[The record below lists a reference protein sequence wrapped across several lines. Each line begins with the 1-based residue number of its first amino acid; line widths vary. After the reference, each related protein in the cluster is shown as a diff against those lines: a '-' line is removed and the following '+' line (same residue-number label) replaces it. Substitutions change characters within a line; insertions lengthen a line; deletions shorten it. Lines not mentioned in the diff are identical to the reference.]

1 MEKVYEKI
9 LDKIP
14 DTVDFSF
21 ITVKNETCKTLS
33 IDNPSDFSV
42 YLKIESANTYI
53 FDPNHIVLKKRQKT
67 DIKVKITPD
76 TATVLIASA
85 IFTLDEKSTKVVKLS
100 SIAKYPY
107 LRISRNVLDFGNVLI
122 GKSKENEIIIHNPEK
137 VPARF
142 EIKKETNVPGRP
154 IEQFF
159 LSCYKGDIPPSSS
172 FLINVKY
179 VTTYP
184 NFFSYETFEV
194 KTKGG
199 NVNRFSCL
207 GNCLSLNTYPNA
219 KNVNF
224 GSIELTAGMTKLIRI
239 FNDSEV
245 ATPYQ
250 FFHSNDGPFIIN
262 DCQGII
268 EPKSNVRVH
277 ISFRPNET
285 MIYYDRVF
293 CLVKNH
299 FLYVSKI
306 FLEILHYS
314 NLNFTYYFHIS
325 RLLICMVHVMIY

>member
-9 LDKIP
+9 LEKIP
-14 DTVDFSF
+14 DTIDFSF
-21 ITVKNETCKTLS
+21 ITVKNETFKTFS
-33 IDNPSDFSV
+33 IENPSEFSV
-42 YLKIESANTYI
+42 FLKIESANTYI
-53 FDPNHIVLKKRQKT
+53 FEPNHIVLKKKQKT
-67 DIKVKITPD
+67 DIKVKITPE
-76 TATVLIASA
+76 TATVIIASA

-107 LRISRNVLDFGNVLI
+107 LRISGNVLDFGNVLI

-159 LSCYKGDIPPSSS
+159 LSSYKGEIPPSSS

-184 NFFSYETFEV
+184 NFFSYETFQV

-224 GSIELTAGMTKLIRI
+224 GSIELTAGVTKLIRI

-245 ATPYQ
+245 ATPFQ

-262 DCQGII
+262 DTQGII

-293 CLVKNH
+293 CLIKNH
-299 FLYVSKI
+299 FLYVRKNFVLD
-306 FLEILHYS
+306 FLE
-314 NLNFTYYFHIS
+314 T
-325 RLLICMVHVMIY
+325 LIFFEFFDII